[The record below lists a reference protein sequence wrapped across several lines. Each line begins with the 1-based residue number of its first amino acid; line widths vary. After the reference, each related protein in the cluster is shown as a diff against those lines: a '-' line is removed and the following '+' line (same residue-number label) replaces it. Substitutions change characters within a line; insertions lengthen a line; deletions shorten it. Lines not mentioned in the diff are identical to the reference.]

1 MLAKQGVY
9 MSEENTNSVNG
20 QRYLEF
26 NIGKEKYG
34 VELLTVIE
42 VISVPETTPLPNSPK
57 YIEGIMNL
65 RGQIITVVDLR
76 TKLSIPQLEDQS
88 EKATIIVKVN
98 NIQVGVIVDSINKVI
113 NVHEKDLSEIVNTNK
128 NKNAK
133 FINSIYKSPED
144 YLVFLLS
151 FERLLDLE
159 EVAQVA

>member
-1 MLAKQGVY
+1 

-98 NIQVGVIVDSINKVI
+98 NVQVGVIVDSINKVI

>member
-1 MLAKQGVY
+1 